1 MGLIMN
7 KKVMVNNPTN
17 INKTNNHLSFQ
28 TFEPK
33 KKTSIYGIG
42 NPGLGLVH
50 QKKLTKAL

>member
-28 TFEPK
+28 TFE
-33 KKTSIYGIG
+33 
-42 NPGLGLVH
+42 
-50 QKKLTKAL
+50 QKKRLVYMVLEIQVLAWYTRKN